1 MADTTQVHTLSKELS
16 IWIGEGGGS
25 IMLKTYEPHGDPV
38 ELSHGEVIELIQ
50 ILQTLAAQID

>member
-1 MADTTQVHTLSKELS
+1 
-16 IWIGEGGGS
+16 
-25 IMLKTYEPHGDPV
+25 MLKTYEPHGDPV